1 MNNDKDHRL
10 EALFAEAATEV
21 PDERFT
27 VGVMGRVDRMR
38 YRVMLAW
45 VAAAL
50 VMLLCAWLLAGPV
63 MHAVDMMLGLL
74 PRTWLELDN
83 RVAAVF
89 LAPINSIGAI
99 AGLALFVVY
108 RLVRKLF

>member
-1 MNNDKDHRL
+1 MNNDKDQRL

-45 VAAAL
+45 
-50 VMLLCAWLLAGPV
+50 LAGDA
-63 MHAVDMMLGLL
+63 HIIQGYIDGLDMYKI
-74 PRTWLELDN
+74 
-83 RVAAVF
+83 AATFVF
-89 LAPINSIGAI
+89 CYF
-99 AGLALFVVY
+99 LFS
-108 RLVRKLF
+108 R